1 MVWIAS
7 IRCSVPLHGNALKRF
22 LVTVVLL
29 SVLMAAS
36 FPVRATKPSNPYP
49 NELPGFKF
57 YAKYLY
63 PLRPLHSVSAQVVT
77 VLGSGGIVEAGRW
90 WISPSFVVEFGSQV
104 AINRLHS
111 VTITPRE
118 RVSMREVKFPAAF
131 TRTMGEASESTGC
144 SCDVY
149 SDRFGLQYWL
159 YADDNDYSGGKKGD
173 AFQIVYGPPRSTID
187 AVPHPAR

>member
-1 MVWIAS
+1 VWTAS
-7 IRCSVPLHGNALKRF
+7 IRSSVPLHGNALRRF
-22 LVTVVLL
+22 LVTVVLT

-77 VLGSGGIVEAGRW
+77 VLGSDGIVEAGRW
-90 WISPSFVVEFGSQV
+90 WILPSFVVEFGSQV
-104 AINRLHS
+104 AVNRLHS

-131 TRTMGEASESTGC
+131 THVMGGVSEAHAC

-149 SDRFGLQYWL
+149 VDRFGLQYWL
-159 YADDNDYSGGKKGD
+159 YQEDYNTDKKGD
-173 AFQIVYGPPRSTID
+173 LFQIVYGPP
-187 AVPHPAR
+187 H